1 MENTIDTKQD
11 WECGLIKDGRKV
23 LIQGKLSYT
32 KNCSFRELIASMKEY
47 VDKQIVREEDEDV
60 SLQAENNLK
69 YCGFG
74 VNENK

>member
-1 MENTIDTKQD
+1 
-11 WECGLIKDGRKV
+11 
-23 LIQGKLSYT
+23 
-32 KNCSFRELIASMKEY
+32 MKEY
-47 VDKQIVREEDEDV
+47 VDKQIVREEGEDV